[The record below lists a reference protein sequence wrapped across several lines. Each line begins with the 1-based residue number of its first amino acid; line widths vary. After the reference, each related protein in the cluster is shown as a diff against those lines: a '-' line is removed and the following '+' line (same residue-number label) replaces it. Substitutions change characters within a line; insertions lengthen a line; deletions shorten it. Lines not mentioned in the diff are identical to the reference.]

1 MKEMFIVKSI
11 SDVMYTDG
19 NSWAY
24 NPEELRPLSY
34 SEAQKL
40 RRRLSRQSHYSDEFE
55 TVPYDMAVIGY
66 CQDSLEWRTDDE

>member
-40 RRRLSRQSHYSDEFE
+40 RRRLYNQSHYSDEFQ
-55 TVPYDMAVIGY
+55 VVSYDTAVIKY
-66 CQDSLEWRTDDE
+66 RQEAFEWRTEE